1 MGSEMCIRDRPI
13 NQPTNQL
20 PSFLPDSMDVPTAEE
35 TPKSAVVVTKLN
47 FTYDGMDSPVL
58 KDFDLDL
65 PAGSR
70 CIAREKLLPE

>member
-1 MGSEMCIRDRPI
+1 
-13 NQPTNQL
+13 
-20 PSFLPDSMDVPTAEE
+20 MDVPTAEE